1 VLYVISAGIA
11 EIQNP
16 RMGWDCINKYLPLFR
31 PYIPVHWI
39 PAIPAG
45 MTWTWGVYM
54 AEAYGVS
61 ILNDFPASGTE

>member
-1 VLYVISAGIA
+1 
-11 EIQNP
+11 
-16 RMGWDCINKYLPLFR
+16 MGWDCINKYLPLFR